1 MMAAQRYSEAGFPLS
16 FLFEGLVAD
25 GTPDLLIHGLSQ
37 DSRRIV
43 PGDLFLACAGHA
55 GHGVAY
61 LEQAIAQ
68 GAVAVAVEPA
78 GAVTAGLDIHAW
90 PVPIFWVDGLAGL
103 LSEVAGRFYA
113 HPSREMRLIG
123 ITGTNGKTSVSQ
135 FIAQAL
141 NDDAPCGVIGTL
153 GSGVVGQL
161 KETGHTTPDA
171 IHLQAEL
178 ASLRDAGVRQAAL
191 EVSSHALVQGRVAA
205 LSFEVAV
212 YTNLSHEH
220 LDYHGDMAAYAAAK
234 RRLLAMP
241 GLRHAVINVDDA
253 TGRKWLEDLPNGL
266 ERWRYGLQGGS
277 GSELPHE
284 VIGTELMMSWQGLSM
299 QIQSGSEQGQLKSA
313 LLGRFNAANLL
324 AATGALCAMG
334 MPLHEAL
341 ARLSQTRI
349 VPGRMEGFG
358 GHGKPLVVV
367 DYAHTPDALA
377 KVLEAL
383 REHSHGRL
391 WCVFG
396 CGGERDREKRA
407 QMGAIAEALADSVI
421 VTDDNPRNE
430 DPYNIIEQILSGMA
444 NPDAVYVNR
453 ERAVAIA
460 HAIALSRPED
470 VILVAGKGHERA
482 QLIGGRQL
490 AFSDRDE
497 VARLLGEGV
506 RRG

>member
-1 MMAAQRYSEAGFPLS
+1 
-16 FLFEGLVAD
+16 
-25 GTPDLLIHGLSQ
+25 
-37 DSRRIV
+37 
-43 PGDLFLACAGHA
+43 
-55 GHGVAY
+55 
-61 LEQAIAQ
+61 
-68 GAVAVAVEPA
+68 
-78 GAVTAGLDIHAW
+78 
-90 PVPIFWVDGLAGL
+90 
-103 LSEVAGRFYA
+103 
-113 HPSREMRLIG
+113 
-123 ITGTNGKTSVSQ
+123 
-135 FIAQAL
+135 
-141 NDDAPCGVIGTL
+141 
-153 GSGVVGQL
+153 
-161 KETGHTTPDA
+161 
-171 IHLQAEL
+171 
-178 ASLRDAGVRQAAL
+178 
-191 EVSSHALVQGRVAA
+191 
-205 LSFEVAV
+205 
-212 YTNLSHEH
+212 
-220 LDYHGDMAAYAAAK
+220 
-234 RRLLAMP
+234 
-241 GLRHAVINVDDA
+241 
-253 TGRKWLEDLPNGL
+253 
-266 ERWRYGLQGGS
+266 
-277 GSELPHE
+277 
-284 VIGTELMMSWQGLSM
+284 MMSWQGLSM
-299 QIQSGSEQGQLKSA
+299 QVQSGTEQGQLRTV

-334 MPLHEAL
+334 MPLDEAL
-341 ARLSQTRI
+341 SRLSKTRI

-383 REHSHGRL
+383 REHSRGRL

-470 VILVAGKGHERA
+470 VILVAGKGHECA
-482 QLIGGRQL
+482 QLIGGRKL